1 MMGSKKQK
9 GLEAWPGS
17 QFQKMSL
24 RTPQFQKMPLQT
36 QEEGELEERIGRKV
50 SQDSGVGD
58 DIDGG
63 ECQEIADLFTEQ
75 KIAVDVTAMEA
86 RTQSSCSSL
95 ISGGDD
101 SRTLELDIF
110 TMCRSETI
118 QSGQTKRAHPILTG
132 YYPIMYGVLPRQC
145 TWDL

>member
-1 MMGSKKQK
+1 MVELVEMVI
-9 GLEAWPGS
+9 L
-17 QFQKMSL
+17 
-24 RTPQFQKMPLQT
+24 
-36 QEEGELEERIGRKV
+36 GELVALVEMAALRELVDLEEMEAKMGRKL
-50 SQDSGVGD
+50 SHDSGVDD

-75 KIAVDVTAMEA
+75 KIAVDVTSMELPA

-110 TMCRSETI
+110 TMCR
-118 QSGQTKRAHPILTG
+118 
-132 YYPIMYGVLPRQC
+132 
-145 TWDL
+145 